1 MSACDPADKAA
12 RRCGSRRAE
21 VAIFLRFDRWRLL
34 KALLRLPEMP
44 PRSETA
50 LPGPSLFHRTAS
62 TTGLSKTSSTNQD
75 RHARLRWLASAGKA
89 PWCFDRTAAQSAP
102 LRPTLLARLSCYR
115 PEHFDRAARHDNPC
129 SYIS

>member
-1 MSACDPADKAA
+1 MSACAPADKAA

-75 RHARLRWLASAGKA
+75 RHARLRWLASAGEDPCLLCRTRAEAA
-89 PWCFDRTAAQSAP
+89 PA
-102 LRPTLLARLSCYR
+102 
-115 PEHFDRAARHDNPC
+115 RAA
-129 SYIS
+129 